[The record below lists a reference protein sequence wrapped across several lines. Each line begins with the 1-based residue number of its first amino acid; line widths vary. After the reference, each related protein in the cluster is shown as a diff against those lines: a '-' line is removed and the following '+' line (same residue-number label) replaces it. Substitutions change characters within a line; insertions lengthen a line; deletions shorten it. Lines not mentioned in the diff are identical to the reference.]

1 MPIVA
6 GMGGNAATQTI
17 TVVVRGLALGEISP
31 KNARWI
37 VFKEVTVG
45 VFNGLI
51 TGAAATLVAYL
62 LGANIIV
69 GLLLFLAMT
78 ANLAIAGLSGSLIP
92 LVLKWFKVDPAISS
106 SIFVTTCTD
115 IGGFFT
121 FLGLATVFM
130 RMGFL

>member
-1 MPIVA
+1 
-6 GMGGNAATQTI
+6 
-17 TVVVRGLALGEISP
+17 
-31 KNARWI
+31 
-37 VFKEVTVG
+37 
-45 VFNGLI
+45 
-51 TGAAATLVAYL
+51 
-62 LGANIIV
+62 V